1 MLKNKNL
8 PVRFENDDP
17 KTGNILLIPII
28 NFAIDLGMNLEGQQI
43 LYFSMEHDCYCPI
56 GIEAQ
61 IDDQETVSIDD
72 LRTESKLK
80 LYLKIEPPEQK
91 KALEKGGES
100 GGGSTAPANENLTQK
115 IDLEELRANKAET
128 Y

>member
-100 GGGSTAPANENLTQK
+100 GGGDEKEEEENE
-115 IDLEELRANKAET
+115 EEEEDEEVE
-128 Y
+128 